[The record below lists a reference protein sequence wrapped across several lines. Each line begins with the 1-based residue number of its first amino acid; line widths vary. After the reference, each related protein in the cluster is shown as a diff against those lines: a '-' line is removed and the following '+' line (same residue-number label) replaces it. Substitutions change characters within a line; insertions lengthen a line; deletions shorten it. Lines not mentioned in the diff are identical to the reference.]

1 MSRLPG
7 GGAPPSSHGPRS
19 GRPGLRP
26 LAVALS
32 VLMAAECGVAMLS
45 TGQAFAVTADSSRI
59 ELPSSAPRTA
69 GPAEAQNEASARVKA
84 RLENRR
90 IEILDA
96 RSETVTLWANP
107 DGSTTQD
114 MATGPVRFKGTDGRW
129 QDVDVS
135 LVQQPDGKV
144 TAKGHPLGLTLAGK
158 SAAPK
163 PGPKAKA
170 APSAGS
176 AAAEPVP
183 STPLV
188 TLQGGADGQ
197 AMTLSWRGALPA
209 PTLEGTK
216 ARYPDAL
223 TATDLVIESTR
234 TGFEQFLELK
244 DRSAVA
250 ANGSV
255 TMTLDAKG
263 LTARANEDR
272 SVSFIDPKTGL
283 EAGVLPAPVM
293 WDAQVDP
300 RTGDHRN
307 TAPVGLK
314 VSQNGDAVDLTL
326 TPDAAFLNDPKT
338 QYPVTVDPA
347 VNLGVGFDTF
357 VQQGYATDVSSQT
370 ELKLGNNGSGQVA
383 RSFLQFPMAKITG
396 KQIQN
401 AKLNL
406 WNFHSWSCT
415 AKGWE
420 VWDTGSAST
429 ATRWTAQPGWNKKW
443 ASSTSTKGYSSSCGD
458 GWVNT
463 DVTTLVQAWANN
475 GNANNTLGIR
485 ATDETDEYAWKKF
498 NSGNAASNTPYLS
511 VTYNTKPGAATPI
524 SPLSG
529 ALTNDSTPTLT
540 GKATDPD
547 GNTVQLSYEIWAA
560 NGTAALQTGKSAFAA
575 SGTNAPWTPTTA
587 LAPGAYKWRA
597 AVYDGLIWNGT
608 WSAWQTFTVDT
619 TAPGATTIGSADF
632 PAGAWS
638 GSADG
643 SGNFT
648 GNFTFTPPSS
658 DVKDIQYKLDG
669 GAWVTVATTGA
680 AVTKALTFK
689 AGQHTVTVHTR
700 DAAGNLSADRTHV
713 FYAGK
718 GAALT
723 TPGDGERPA
732 RRTVLQAEGKSSYT
746 GVRYQYR
753 RGEADA
759 WKDVPTANVT
769 TTGGGSLAAWPYAAA
784 AGKPA
789 PLTWNITDTL
799 AQDGPVDVRAV
810 FTDGSA
816 TDASEPNT
824 VTVDRKAGT
833 APNEAHGPGTLNLL
847 TGDYTLSATDA
858 SAFQVSATRSLSS
871 RNARAQE
878 DGQAP
883 IFGAEWSAGT
893 VIDVNETAWSYVKQ
907 TSATSVALVDVAG
920 REYGFTA
927 TTGGGWKPE
936 PGAEE
941 LTLTGT
947 TATSFALKDTGGD
960 TVTFTKA
967 DAAQPTWRISSSAEN
982 GIADSTTTVTSEAV
996 TVGGKKLSRPK
1007 LVIAPTT
1014 AVAAATCASVPSTA
1028 GCRVLEYVYAD
1039 ATTGTDAAFG
1049 DFAGQVKEL
1058 RLWATEPGASTATAK
1073 VVSSYRYDGSG
1084 KLREQRNPL
1093 QPQAAPVAYDYDA
1106 AGRVTKL
1113 TPGIDLPWSFAYGKA
1128 GNSATAG
1135 EGMLLSVSRAG
1146 LKPGS
1151 KDVTEGTATSTVVY
1165 DVPLT
1170 GANAPYQ
1177 LGGSDVAAWGQT
1189 DAPTDATAILP
1200 PDAVPAGNAG
1210 SALTP
1215 AAYKRAAIT
1224 YTNAS
1229 GREVN
1234 SAVPGGHLTTTEY
1247 DRYGNTVRALSAAN
1261 RSLALGLTAAD
1272 KAVQSDLGIGGL
1284 TAAARAELLSAR
1296 TVFNDKGTRAL
1307 ETFGPL
1313 RRIELTEDL
1322 KNGAT
1327 TVQPAGATLVARN
1340 WTVSE
1345 YDQGRPADATVEDQV
1360 TKVSAGAQPL
1370 EYPALMADARVTET
1384 AYDWVKGLPV
1394 REVQDPNGQA
1404 VTNAVEYDAQGRAVK
1419 ELLPGATGADA
1430 ATTVTSY
1437 WSGTGTGPCKGR
1449 PEWADLACTT
1459 GPAGAI
1465 TGGGA
1470 NPAAL
1475 PVITSEYDWWG
1486 QQTKVTET
1494 VGATT
1499 RTNTT
1504 SYDPMG
1510 RTLSVT
1516 LTGGLGQAP
1525 PQSTT
1530 EYDPVTGRAVR
1541 TVSPTGGT
1549 ITREYDRLGRMVS
1562 YTDADGG
1569 VTRAEYDL
1577 LNRLVKTTDSAPSS
1591 VSYVYDHAVEPRGL
1605 AVRTVDS
1612 VAGSFAVA
1620 FDPDGEVSTE
1630 KLPGGYT
1637 LNVQRDP
1644 AGAVTS
1650 RVYTRDSDAAV
1661 VMSDSVTRAANGE
1674 LTSHSGWSSQDYR
1687 YDRLGRLTSVEDTT
1701 GDTCTKRSYTF
1712 DKRANRTS
1720 LTTAEAAAGAGCP
1733 ATGGTTATSTYDSAD
1748 RLVDA
1753 GHAYDALGRT
1763 TNLPGV
1769 QVGWYANDLLQQ
1781 QTTDTRR
1788 QTWALDANLRNRSW
1802 TTEGNDGGGWV
1813 QDGARTNH
1821 YASDGDSPRW
1831 ITEDAAT
1838 GELTRIVDTAG
1849 GSFGATTSATGD
1861 VVLQFSNVHGDV
1873 ALRLPL
1879 DPADSLLVLDNDEY
1893 GNPRSGQPAT
1903 RYNWLG
1909 EKVRSS
1915 ETPTGTVLMGARVYN
1930 PASGRFL
1937 STDPVPNGGANAYG
1951 YCSGDPV
1958 NCRDTTGTLDYSFK
1972 FDLGNGTRSAS
1983 GLFKYWMANFGK
1995 IFPLKGR
2002 ANKITYVGQK
2012 MDLRDSFAWGM
2023 GSINF
2028 NVRVAYIGS
2037 NTLKL
2042 GTRKGSFVHGRN
2054 SYIQFT
2060 ITKGRTDRI
2069 GMGRLY
2075 LTTHGHT
2082 AGDSPADDCIDTWY
2096 CPLTA
2101 WMYRKGAHLTWEKL
2115 AGNLRRHV

>member
-7 GGAPPSSHGPRS
+7 GGTPPSSSGPRS
-19 GRPGLRP
+19 TRAGLRP

-32 VLMAAECGVAMLS
+32 VLMAAECGVAVLS
-45 TGQAFAVTADSSRI
+45 TGQAFAVTPNSARI
-59 ELPSSAPRTA
+59 ELPAAKPA
-69 GPAEAQNEASARVKA
+69 GPATAADEASARVKA

-114 MATGPVRFKGTDGRW
+114 MATGPVRFKDAGGRW
-129 QDVDVS
+129 QDVDVA
-135 LVQQPDGKV
+135 LVQQADGKV

-158 SAAPK
+158 SAAA
-163 PGPKAKA
+163 PKAKA
-170 APSAGS
+170 KSGAPSAEA
-176 AAAEPVP
+176 AAAEAAP

-188 TLQGGADGQ
+188 TLHGGEGGP
-197 AMTLSWRGALPA
+197 AMTLNWHGELPT
-209 PTLEGTK
+209 PVLEGTK

-272 SVSFIDPKTGL
+272 SVSFVDPKTGK

-300 RTGDHRN
+300 RTGDHKN

-314 VSQNGDAVDLTL
+314 VRQNGDLVELTL

-396 KQIQN
+396 KQIQS

-420 VWDTGSAST
+420 VWDTASATT

-443 ASSTSTKGYSSSCGD
+443 ASSTSTKGYSSTCGD

-463 DVTTLVQAWANN
+463 DITTLAQAWANN

-511 VTYNTKPGAATPI
+511 VTYNTKPGSAAPI

-540 GKATDPD
+540 GKASDPD

-560 NGTAALQTGKSAFAA
+560 NGTAALQTGKSAFVA
-575 SGTNAPWTPTTA
+575 SGTNAPWTPATA

-619 TAPGATTIGSADF
+619 TAPGATTIGSTDF

-638 GSADG
+638 GSADA

-648 GNFTFTPPSS
+648 GNFTFTPPGS
-658 DVKDIQYKLDG
+658 DVKDIQYKLDS

-680 AVTKALTFK
+680 AVTKALAFK

-713 FYAGK
+713 FFAGK
-718 GAALT
+718 GSALNA
-723 TPGDGERPA
+723 PGDGERPA
-732 RRTVLQAEGKSSYT
+732 RRTSLQAEGKSSYT

-759 WKDVPTANVT
+759 WKDVPVANVT
-769 TTGGGSLAAWPYAAA
+769 TTTGAAVTAWPFAAPS
-784 AGKPA
+784 GKPA
-789 PLTWNITDTL
+789 PLNWNITDTL
-799 AQDGPVDVRAV
+799 AQDGTVDVRAV
-810 FTDGSA
+810 FTDGTA
-816 TDASEPNT
+816 TDASESNT
-824 VTVDRKAGT
+824 VTVDRRAGT
-833 APNEAHGPGTLNLL
+833 APVEAHGPGTLNLL

-858 SAFQVSATRSLSS
+858 SAFQISSTRSLSS
-871 RNARAQE
+871 RNPRAQE

-883 IFGAEWSAGT
+883 IFGPEWSAGT
-893 VIDVNETAWSYVKQ
+893 VIDINETAWSHVKQ
-907 TSATSVALVDVAG
+907 TSATSVALVDNAG
-920 REYGFTA
+920 RAYGFTA

-941 LTLTGT
+941 LTLTGSLT
-947 TATSFALKDTGGD
+947 TSFTLKDTGGD

-967 DAAQPTWRISSSAEN
+967 DAAQPTWRIASSAEN
-982 GIADSTTTVTSEAV
+982 GLAESTTTVTSESV

-1007 LVIAPTT
+1007 LVIAPTS
-1014 AVAAATCASVPSTA
+1014 AATAASCAAVPSTA

-1039 ATTGTDAAFG
+1039 TTTGTDAAFG

-1058 RLWATEPGASTATAK
+1058 RLWATEPGAAAATAK
-1073 VVSSYRYDGSG
+1073 VVSTYRYDAAG

-1093 QPQAAPVAYDYDA
+1093 QPQAAPVTYDYDA

-1113 TPGIDLPWSFAYGKA
+1113 TPGTDLPWTLSYGKA

-1135 EGMLLSVSRAG
+1135 DGMLLSVSRSG
-1146 LKPGS
+1146 LKPGT
-1151 KDVTEGTATSTVVY
+1151 KDVPEGTATTTVVY
-1165 DVPLT
+1165 DVPLS

-1177 LGGSDVAAWGQT
+1177 LGGSDVAAWGQS

-1247 DRYGNTVRALSAAN
+1247 DARGNTVRALSAAN
-1261 RSLALGLTAAD
+1261 RAVALGVTAAD
-1272 KAVQSDLGIGGL
+1272 REVQSDLGITGL

-1296 TVFNDKGTRAL
+1296 TLYNPTGTRAL

-1313 RRIELTEDL
+1313 RRVELTADL

-1327 TVQPAGATLVARN
+1327 TVAPTGSSLVGRN

-1345 YDQGRPADATVEDQV
+1345 YDQGRTADATVEDQV
-1360 TKVSAGAQPL
+1360 TRVTAGLQPL
-1370 EYPALMADARVTET
+1370 EYPTLMADPRITDT
-1384 AYDWVKGLPV
+1384 AYDWARGLPV
-1394 REVQDPNGQA
+1394 RETQDPDGQA
-1404 VTNAVEYDAQGRAVK
+1404 VTHTVEYDAQGRAVK
-1419 ELLPGATGADA
+1419 ELLPGATGTDA

-1437 WSGTGTGPCKGR
+1437 WSATGTGACQGR

-1459 GPAGAI
+1459 GPAGAV
-1465 TGGGA
+1465 TGGGS
-1470 NPAAL
+1470 NPSTL
-1475 PVITSEYDWWG
+1475 PVIGSEYDWWG

-1494 VGATT
+1494 VGSTT

-1504 SYDPMG
+1504 SYDAMG
-1510 RTLSVT
+1510 RALEVK
-1516 LTGGLGQAP
+1516 LTGGLGEAV

-1549 ITREYDRLGRMVS
+1549 ITREYDRLGRLTA
-1562 YTDADGG
+1562 YTDADGAT
-1569 VTRAEYDL
+1569 TRAEYDL
-1577 LNRLVKTTDSAPSS
+1577 LNRLARTSDSVPSS
-1591 VSYVYDHAVEPRGL
+1591 VTYVYDTAVEPRGM

-1612 VAGSFAVA
+1612 VAGTFAVTYDA
-1620 FDPDGEVSTE
+1620 DGEVSSE

-1637 LNVQRDP
+1637 LNVERDP

-1650 RVYTRDSDAAV
+1650 RVYTRDSDGAV
-1661 VMSDSVTRAANGE
+1661 VMADSVARAANGE
-1674 LTSHSGWSSQDYR
+1674 LTSHSGWSSQDYG
-1687 YDRLGRLTSVEDTT
+1687 YDRMGRLTTVQDTV
-1701 GDTCTKRSYTF
+1701 GDTCTRRSYTF

-1720 LTTAEAAAGAGCP
+1720 LTTAEGAAGAACP
-1733 ATGGTTATSTYDSAD
+1733 TSGGSTVTHAYDSAD

-1753 GHAYDALGRT
+1753 GYGYDALGRT
-1763 TNLPGV
+1763 TALPGSSLE
-1769 QVGWYANDLLQQ
+1769 WYANDLVRRQSTADQ
-1781 QTTDTRR
+1781 R
-1788 QTWALDANLRNRSW
+1788 QTWQLDANLRNRSF
-1802 TTEGNDGGGWV
+1802 TVESNTDGTWSQTGGKV
-1813 QDGARTNH
+1813 NH
-1821 YASDGDSPRW
+1821 YSGDSDSPRW
-1831 ITEDAAT
+1831 ITEDTTT
-1838 GELTRIVDTAG
+1838 GELTRMVDTAG

-1861 VVLQFSNVHGDV
+1861 VVLQFANVHGDV
-1873 ALRLPL
+1873 ALQLPL
-1879 DPADSLLVLDNDEY
+1879 DPADSLRVLDNDEY
-1893 GNPRSGQPAT
+1893 GNPRSGQPGT

-1909 EKVRSS
+1909 EKLRSS
-1915 ETPTGTVLMGARVYN
+1915 ETLTGAVMMGARLYN
-1930 PASGRFL
+1930 PATGRFL
-1937 STDPVPNGGANAYG
+1937 SVDPVPNGGSNAYV

-1958 NCRDTTGTLDYSFK
+1958 NCRDTSGTLDYSFK
-1972 FDLGNGTRSAS
+1972 FDLGNGTRSAK
-1983 GLFKYWMANFGK
+1983 GLFRYWMDHFGK
-1995 IFPLKGR
+1995 IFPLAGR
-2002 ANKITYVGQK
+2002 ANKITHVGQK
-2012 MDLRDSFAWGM
+2012 MDLRDSVFGIK
-2023 GSINF
+2023 INF

-2042 GTRKGSFVHGRN
+2042 GTRKGSVVHGRN

-2082 AGDSPADDCIDTWY
+2082 AGDSWMDDCIDSWT
-2096 CPLTA
+2096 CPITG
-2101 WMYRKGAHLTWEKL
+2101 WMYRKGAHDTWEKL
-2115 AGNLRRHV
+2115 ASNLRRHV